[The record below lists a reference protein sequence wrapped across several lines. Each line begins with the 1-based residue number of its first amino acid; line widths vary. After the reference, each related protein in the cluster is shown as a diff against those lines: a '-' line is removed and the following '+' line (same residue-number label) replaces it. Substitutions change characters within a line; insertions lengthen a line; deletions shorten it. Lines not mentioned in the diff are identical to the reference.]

1 MQYAGFE
8 VTTNDRGVSELIFNN
23 PDKRNCMSKQFW
35 HDLPR
40 AVSELSAAGKTRV
53 LVIHSQGKHFTS
65 GMDLNNFASLNT
77 DGLNPEKGRMGDHF
91 MHTVAILQHTFTA
104 LEKARFPVLSA
115 VQGGCFGAGIDM
127 ICAADMRYCTE
138 DAFFVVQETNIGM
151 SADVGTLQRIQH
163 CMPSGL
169 AREICYTGR
178 NLTANEAKDAGF
190 VNAVYTDQAAMLDAV
205 MSIAETIASKS
216 PMSVYGCK
224 HNLNYSRDHSVD
236 DSLQYQTLWQAGH
249 WHMDDMAES
258 LGAKFE
264 AREPK
269 YADLNSVEELFK

>member
-8 VTTNDRGVSELIFNN
+8 VTTADNGVSELIFNN

-40 AVSELSAAGKTRV
+40 AITELSMAGKTRV
-53 LVIHSQGKHFTS
+53 LMVHSQGKHFTA
-65 GMDLNNFASLNT
+65 GMDLNNFGSLQT
-77 DGLNPEKGRMGDHF
+77 EGLNPEKGRMGDHF

-127 ICAADMRYCTE
+127 VCAGDMRYCTS

-151 SADVGTLQRIQH
+151 TADVGTLQRIQH

-169 AREICYTGR
+169 ARELCYTGR
-178 NLTANEAKDAGF
+178 NLTADEAKQAGF
-190 VNAVYTDQAAMLDAV
+190 VNAVYSDHGEMIDAV
-205 MSIAETIASKS
+205 RQIATTIASKS

-224 HNLNYSRDHSVD
+224 HHLNYARDHSVD
-236 DSLQYQTLWQAGH
+236 ESLQYQAVWQSGH
-249 WHMDDMAES
+249 FHMDDMGEA

-264 AREPK
+264 AREPN
-269 YADLNSVEELFK
+269 YANLNDVTELFK